1 MSKTETRVLTAHVP
15 VPLADQVD
23 RLAGK
28 LERSRAWIMKQAL
41 SSWVA
46 QEEERD
52 RLTREAMADV
62 KAGHVTDHQAVQAW
76 AESLDTDNPLPA
88 PR

>member
-15 VPLADQVD
+15 VPLADRVD

-28 LERSRAWIMKQAL
+28 LERSRAWIIKQAL

-52 RLTREAMADV
+52 RLTREAIDDV
-62 KAGHVTDHQAVQAW
+62 KANRVIEHQAVQAW
-76 AESLDTDNPLPA
+76 ADSLESDNPLPA